1 MAALKA
7 LIFGKF
13 KCHDLGPISHYL
25 GIRVRRDRTRRAIEL
40 SMETYIDK
48 LAVDLNR
55 NTAAARATPMD
66 VAALKLK
73 LRSKDDRAPEQ
84 LLQRYQSLIGKL
96 LYPASQLRTD
106 IAFHVGYL
114 ACAISNPT
122 DYHYQY
128 ALQIVDY
135 LSATKDLVMAFAVP
149 EGSSNLTID
158 VFLKASPHQPG
169 LGLHAYSDAAFADAE
184 DRKSTSGYLF
194 KFAGGTICHKSCK
207 QNLVTTSTTEAE
219 YVALTYA
226 AKEATW
232 LHRLLTQLG
241 YFGKDT
247 KPIKLYGDNQ
257 PSIDLVH
264 AEGHHERTKPVD
276 IYYHYIK
283 DRVKAGHISLEHVRT
298 YNMAATGLTKPLD
311 RLSHQRFLD
320 KIGLRKPTIGS
331 PAYNTPDSPN

>member
-106 IAFHVGYL
+106 IAFHVSYL
-114 ACAISNPT
+114 ARAISNPT
-122 DYHYQY
+122 DHHY
-128 ALQIVDY
+128 
-135 LSATKDLVMAFAVP
+135 
-149 EGSSNLTID
+149 
-158 VFLKASPHQPG
+158 
-169 LGLHAYSDAAFADAE
+169 
-184 DRKSTSGYLF
+184 
-194 KFAGGTICHKSCK
+194 
-207 QNLVTTSTTEAE
+207 
-219 YVALTYA
+219 
-226 AKEATW
+226 
-232 LHRLLTQLG
+232 
-241 YFGKDT
+241 
-247 KPIKLYGDNQ
+247 
-257 PSIDLVH
+257 
-264 AEGHHERTKPVD
+264 
-276 IYYHYIK
+276 
-283 DRVKAGHISLEHVRT
+283 
-298 YNMAATGLTKPLD
+298 
-311 RLSHQRFLD
+311 
-320 KIGLRKPTIGS
+320 
-331 PAYNTPDSPN
+331 

>member
-25 GIRVRRDRTRRAIEL
+25 GIRVRRDCTRRAIEL

-55 NTAAARATPMD
+55 NTAAARATPID

-73 LRSKDDRAPEQ
+73 LRAKDNRAPEQ

-106 IAFHVGYL
+106 IAFYVSYL

-122 DYHYQY
+122 DYYYQY

-149 EGSSNLTID
+149 KGLSNLTID
-158 VFLKASPHQPG
+158 VFLKALPYQPG
-169 LGLHAYSDAAFADAE
+169 LGLHAYSDAAFADTE

-194 KFAGGTICHKSCK
+194 KFAGGTICYKSCK
-207 QNLVTTSTTEAE
+207 QNLVTTSTTKAK

-232 LHRLLTQLG
+232 LYRLLT
-241 YFGKDT
+241 
-247 KPIKLYGDNQ
+247 
-257 PSIDLVH
+257 
-264 AEGHHERTKPVD
+264 
-276 IYYHYIK
+276 
-283 DRVKAGHISLEHVRT
+283 
-298 YNMAATGLTKPLD
+298 
-311 RLSHQRFLD
+311 
-320 KIGLRKPTIGS
+320 
-331 PAYNTPDSPN
+331 